1 MTYVRIHLRN
11 GALSLRRPLGTG
23 GVGLGSMIGAADSTD
38 LSNFQVRG
46 FLE

>member
-23 GVGLGSMIGAADSTD
+23 GMIGAADSTD
-38 LSNFQVRG
+38 LSNFQVWG